1 MKFVSWNVNGFRR
14 CLRHGFL
21 DTFLDLDPDI
31 FGMQDTRLS
40 PKEVKIDLTE
50 YYQYWNFSEEKR
62 YDDAAVFTKIKP
74 LAVYNGIGIPEF
86 DREGRTITLEFLK
99 FYYVN
104 TFAPYAGEQLQR
116 LDFRVMWAQAFRN
129 YVTKLANNKPVIIG
143 GDMSVAHDEIDLAE
157 PEKNKNHAGF
167 TGDERKEFTE
177 LLNAGFE
184 DTFRTLHPKDE
195 AYTYWSRYDNARDKN
210 IGERLDYFL
219 VSHALTDKVEG
230 SDILNNIDE
239 SDHCPIELN
248 MDIKTE

>member
-62 YDDAAVFTKIKP
+62 YDGAAVFTKIKP

-143 GDMSVAHDEIDLAE
+143 GDMSVAYQPIDLAE
-157 PEKNKNHAGF
+157 PTEDHHKAGF
-167 TGDERKEFTE
+167 TKQERADFGK
-177 LLNAGFE
+177 LLNAGLT
-184 DTFRTLHPKDE
+184 DTFRYLHPNLHG
-195 AYTYWSRYDNARDKN
+195 AYTWWSYRYDARERN
-210 IGERLDYFL
+210 VGWRLDYFL
-219 VSHALTDKVEG
+219 VSDVWKERIEEAKILSDVKG
-230 SDILNNIDE
+230 S
-239 SDHCPIELN
+239 SHCPIELVAN
-248 MDIKTE
+248 VEL

>member
-62 YDDAAVFTKIKP
+62 YDGAAVFTKIKP

-104 TFAPYAGEQLQR
+104 TFAPYAGE
-116 LDFRVMWAQAFRN
+116 
-129 YVTKLANNKPVIIG
+129 
-143 GDMSVAHDEIDLAE
+143 
-157 PEKNKNHAGF
+157 
-167 TGDERKEFTE
+167 
-177 LLNAGFE
+177 
-184 DTFRTLHPKDE
+184 
-195 AYTYWSRYDNARDKN
+195 
-210 IGERLDYFL
+210 
-219 VSHALTDKVEG
+219 
-230 SDILNNIDE
+230 
-239 SDHCPIELN
+239 
-248 MDIKTE
+248 